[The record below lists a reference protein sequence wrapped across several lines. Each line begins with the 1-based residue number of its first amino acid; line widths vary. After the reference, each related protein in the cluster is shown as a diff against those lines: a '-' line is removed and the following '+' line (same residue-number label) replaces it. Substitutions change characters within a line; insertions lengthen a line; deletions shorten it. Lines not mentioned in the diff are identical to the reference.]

1 MAVRQA
7 TAVHR
12 DVGYDL
18 EVDTTRSSA
27 ADCARSIVAGL
38 HLT

>member
-18 EVDTTRSSA
+18 EVDTTRSTE
-27 ADCARSIVAGL
+27 DCARSIVAGL